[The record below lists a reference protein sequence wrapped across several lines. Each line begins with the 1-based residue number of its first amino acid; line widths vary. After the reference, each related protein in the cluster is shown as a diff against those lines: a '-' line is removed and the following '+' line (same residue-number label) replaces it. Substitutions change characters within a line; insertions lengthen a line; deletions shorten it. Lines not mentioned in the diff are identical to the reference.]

1 MDSVSA
7 ELTEIPKP
15 KAQIT
20 SSKPKF
26 ELVICVL
33 GIGIWVVGFVPACS
47 SVPPLQNTKSSPDAV
62 AAAVLDALARMDEAA
77 LEALALNDAEF
88 RAHVWPEL
96 PASSPERNLPYS
108 YVWGDLHQKS
118 RIRLSETLARSGG
131 IPYELRGVMFGGK
144 TEYPSYVVHRDAT
157 MRVRDASGVEQD
169 IRVSGSMIEK
179 DGAWKVFSYVVDE

>member
-1 MDSVSA
+1 MLAVGRAKGVTVTRSRVSLRRSLA
-7 ELTEIPKP
+7 LCAVIL
-15 KAQIT
+15 
-20 SSKPKF
+20 SS
-26 ELVICVL
+26 
-33 GIGIWVVGFVPACS
+33 ACS
-47 SVPPLQNTKSSPDAV
+47 SAPPLQHTFPSAEAV
-62 AAAVLDALARMDEAA
+62 ASAVLDALARKDEAA
-77 LEALALNDAEF
+77 LAALALNDAEF

-96 PASSPERNLPYS
+96 PASRPERNLPYS

-131 IPYELRGVMFGGK
+131 LRYQLRGVTFGGK
-144 TEYPSYVVHRDAT
+144 TEYPSYIVHRDAT